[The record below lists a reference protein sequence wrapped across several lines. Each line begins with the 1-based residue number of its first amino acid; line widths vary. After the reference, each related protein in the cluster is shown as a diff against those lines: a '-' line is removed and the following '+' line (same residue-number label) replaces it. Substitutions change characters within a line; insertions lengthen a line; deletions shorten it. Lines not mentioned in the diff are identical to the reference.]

1 MRVFFDKVSV
11 YKYSDIF
18 VDILLNKN
26 SDFER
31 LRFLI
36 LKRLAFKIVTKLF
49 SGALQREIT

>member
-49 SGALQREIT
+49 SGTLQREIT